1 MAIIFPVLF
10 IAENLIP
17 WQCALASL
25 QTTTRQK
32 TKQKHANNHNH
43 AKLTHI

>member
-10 IAENLIP
+10 IAENLPP
-17 WQCALASL
+17 WQYALASL

-32 TKQKHANNHNH
+32 TEQKNMLIIITMQN
-43 AKLTHI
+43 

>member
-10 IAENLIP
+10 IAENLPP

-25 QTTTRQK
+25 QTIIWRK
-32 TKQKHANNHNH
+32 TKQK
-43 AKLTHI
+43 IC

>member
-10 IAENLIP
+10 IAENLPP

-25 QTTTRQK
+25 QTTIRQK
-32 TKQKHANNHNH
+32 NKQK
-43 AKLTHI
+43 TC

>member
-10 IAENLIP
+10 IAENLPP

-25 QTTTRQK
+25 QTTIRQK
-32 TKQKHANNHNH
+32 TKQK
-43 AKLTHI
+43 TC